1 MLSAIQYGESW
12 GALHRESQSA
22 VSEVNQPSIGLLFH
36 LVIVLYLLRRVSD
49 LSFSVD
55 DLVTYAH
62 LLSVSLNFQLS
73 HGKLCA
79 GSRAGEH

>member
-1 MLSAIQYGESW
+1 MI
-12 GALHRESQSA
+12 
-22 VSEVNQPSIGLLFH
+22 FC
-36 LVIVLYLLRRVSD
+36 RVSD

-79 GSRAGEH
+79 ASRAGEYHSTTIVCEIVRECVFVV